1 MNPRHLNILVCDD
14 HELVREGLK
23 RVLMEDGLARQVG
36 EAANAAEAMVMVR
49 RQKWHVVILDINLD
63 GRNGLETLKDLK
75 AEYPTLPVLML
86 SSYPEQQFA
95 LRAIRAGA
103 SGYLNKNQAARV
115 LHAAIPVVAAGG
127 RYLSP
132 QVAEQLANA
141 VLQPADQPLHM
152 TLSDREDQVFRLIAA
167 GRTVGVIAGE
177 LHLSVKTV
185 STYRSIVLRKLSLAN
200 NAELMRYAH
209 DHGLV
214 G

>member
-1 MNPRHLNILVCDD
+1 MNPPHLDILVCDD

-23 RVLMEDGLARQVG
+23 RVLMENGLARQVG
-36 EAANAAEAMVMVR
+36 EAANAAEAMAMVR
-49 RQKWHVVILDINLD
+49 RQKWHVVVLDINLD

-86 SSYPEQQFA
+86 SSYPEKQFA

-115 LHAAIPVVAAGG
+115 LHTAIPTVAAGG

-141 VLQPADQPLHM
+141 VLQPAGQPLHLS
-152 TLSDREDQVFRLIAA
+152 LSDREEQVFRLIAA
-167 GRTVGVIAGE
+167 GRTVGLIAKE

-185 STYRSIVLRKLSLAN
+185 STYRSIILRKLGLAN
-200 NAELMRYAH
+200 NAELMRYAL
-209 DHGLV
+209 DHGLLE
-214 G
+214 